1 MKHQMATF
9 ATVGE
14 LIDALSELGVVTGAF
29 VEVDGQ
35 RLQTVSV
42 TGTPGIDQ
50 TVRLDVAERMD
61 VTGNPRPLD
70 NDRDPLNRRR
80 CTRCGSPGCK
90 CDALTGGAA

>member
-35 RLQTVSV
+35 RLRTVSV
-42 TGTPGIDQ
+42 TGTPGTDQ
-50 TVRLDVAERMD
+50 AVRLA
-61 VTGNPRPLD
+61 
-70 NDRDPLNRRR
+70 
-80 CTRCGSPGCK
+80 
-90 CDALTGGAA
+90 